1 MWVLKLGGSLARSPA
16 LPHWLAVLSE
26 QGGGRVILVPGGG
39 PFADGVRQLQQRWRF
54 ADVVAHHMALL
65 AMEQYG
71 LMLAGI
77 EPRLIPA
84 RNKDRLLTVLHAGH
98 VPVWLPAGMAG
109 TREDIPATW
118 ETSSDSLAAWLT
130 LELQAD
136 CLILVKAVA
145 PKPGKVW
152 VDELCARG
160 IVDAGFSSYLVRG
173 RYSAWW
179 LGSADYPKL
188 AQILKGEKLPGAE
201 ILATPV
207 RKMN

>member
-26 QGGGRVILVPGGG
+26 HGGGQVILVPGGG
-39 PFADGVRQLQQRWRF
+39 PFADRVRQLQQRWRF

-65 AMEQYG
+65 TMEQYG

-84 RNKDRLLTVLHAGH
+84 RNKERLLIVLHAGH

-136 CLILVKAVA
+136 YLILVKAVA

-160 IVDAGFSSYLVRG
+160 IVDTGFSSYLVRG

-179 LGSADYPKL
+179 LGSGDYPRL
-188 AQILKGEKLPGAE
+188 AQILKGAELPGTE

-207 RKMN
+207 AAK